1 MLSFGGYASRT
12 PIAELSSLLT
22 LHTNL
27 TRGTSSSDFF
37 VIRREAIKLTVVG
50 ISPSSRIDNYPAY
63 TAYTQQCLRAHV
75 YQASALTYGEAEEC
89 SSQILAVGLVG
100 QLFRQNGITAC
111 LILAVVRDAHA
122 RGHPNL
128 DVCPLALIKDRIWE
142 VEVGNFNALV
152 CPTTYRNELEYIA
165 SSDRRLTVVT
175 LVKALRSSGHTFD
188 TPLK

>member
-12 PIAELSSLLT
+12 PITELSSLLT

-27 TRGTSSSDFF
+27 TRGTSSSGFF
-37 VIRREAIKLTVVG
+37 VIRQEAIKLTVVD
-50 ISPSSRIDNYPAY
+50 ISPSVRIDNYP
-63 TAYTQQCLRAHV
+63 AYTQQCLRAHV

-89 SSQILAVGLVG
+89 SSQIIAVGLVG

-111 LILAVVRDAHA
+111 LILAVVKDAHA

-165 SSDRRLTVVT
+165 SSDRHLTVVT
-175 LVKALRSSGHTFD
+175 LVKALRSSGYTFD